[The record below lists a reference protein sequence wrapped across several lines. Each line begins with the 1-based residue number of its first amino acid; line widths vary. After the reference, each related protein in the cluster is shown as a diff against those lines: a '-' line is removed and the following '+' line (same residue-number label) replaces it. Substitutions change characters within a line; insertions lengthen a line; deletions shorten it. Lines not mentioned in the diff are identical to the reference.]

1 MSPRQQMQKRLARYT
16 TAELARISPHRRMH
30 LHVYRQ
36 STHSNPLWRTDG
48 MNCEICGAHC
58 RRNMAAIAAGAGAF
72 VHQDA
77 AQPA

>member
-1 MSPRQQMQKRLARYT
+1 MQRKLASYSL
-16 TAELARISPHRRMH
+16 AELARISPRRGMH

-36 STHSNPLWRTDG
+36 STHSDPRWRSGG

-58 RRNMAAIAAGAGAF
+58 RRTMAATAAGSGAF